1 MNTPFGTRLIKKTD
15 ENGIVIDCVDCIVYD
30 VLNKDGQLK
39 FLIYDEDE
47 KKAVYYP
54 IERFLNYKTDIDT
67 SLLAEM
73 RHFQEYYLKSI
84 RDTLDDIKKNQ
95 VQLFVTGL
103 AAGIALTV
111 TLINILSITTP

>member
-84 RDTLDDIKKNQ
+84 RDTLDDIKKNKFNY
-95 VQLFVTGL
+95 L
-103 AAGIALTV
+103 
-111 TLINILSITTP
+111 